1 MKKTKSALASFYIIF
16 TELGFYRVI
25 VLILT
30 HSIFNKINIFQF
42 SNITIVFRGPP
53 DRAVEIYLLLKGPSL
68 VLLELGL
75 KVAAPHFQA
84 ELSPGPDIPHCSPH
98 LLLVQG
104 VTEVSHHRLELLQS
118 AGLDSSDL
126 CLAIAPEVVVTW
138 SLVGAARRPRDLR
151 VTGDHASPELLPDP
165 LE

>member
-1 MKKTKSALASFYIIF
+1 M
-16 TELGFYRVI
+16 
-25 VLILT
+25 
-30 HSIFNKINIFQF
+30 
-42 SNITIVFRGPP
+42 FRGPP

-104 VTEVSHHRLELLQS
+104 VTEVSHHLLELLQS
-118 AGLDSSDL
+118 AGLDSSWE
-126 CLAIAPEVVVTW
+126 A
-138 SLVGAARRPRDLR
+138 SLDVSLGL
-151 VTGDHASPELLPDP
+151 
-165 LE
+165 

>member
-1 MKKTKSALASFYIIF
+1 MYFLSWDSKWPPPIFRQSSAL
-16 TELGFYRVI
+16 G
-25 VLILT
+25 LT
-30 HSIFNKINIFQF
+30 
-42 SNITIVFRGPP
+42 
-53 DRAVEIYLLLKGPSL
+53 SL
-68 VLLELGL
+68 T
-75 KVAAPHFQA
+75 A
-84 ELSPGPDIPHCSPH
+84 CSPH

-104 VTEVSHHRLELLQS
+104 VTEVSHHRLELLKS

>member
-1 MKKTKSALASFYIIF
+1 M
-16 TELGFYRVI
+16 
-25 VLILT
+25 
-30 HSIFNKINIFQF
+30 
-42 SNITIVFRGPP
+42 FRGPP

-98 LLLVQG
+98 LLHVQG
-104 VTEVSHHRLELLQS
+104 VTEVSHHLLELLQS

-151 VTGDHASPELLPDP
+151 VTVLPEITRVPNFSLIHSSERLLVCASFQEPVDDGLEHVVLGKLPWMS
-165 LE
+165 L